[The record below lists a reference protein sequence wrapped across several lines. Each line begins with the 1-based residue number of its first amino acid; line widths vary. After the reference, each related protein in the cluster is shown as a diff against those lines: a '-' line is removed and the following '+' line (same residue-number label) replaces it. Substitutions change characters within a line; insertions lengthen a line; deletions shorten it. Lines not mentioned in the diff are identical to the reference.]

1 MLYNSNLTNLNN
13 LTGTQVGAYF
23 GYCLATA
30 DLNGD
35 GLDDIIIGNLT
46 SFHSKT
52 YAPFP
57 YVPDCSPPLSLVSW
71 TVNKDA
77 RPSAY
82 KQGSPSITPE
92 T

>member
-1 MLYNSNLTNLNN
+1 MYQVVLYNSNLTNLNN

-46 SFHSKT
+46 TFLSKT
-52 YAPFP
+52 YVSFP
-57 YVPDCSPPLSLVSW
+57 YVLFTPPSPPPVS
-71 TVNKDA
+71 
-77 RPSAY
+77 
-82 KQGSPSITPE
+82 GLE
-92 T
+92 L